1 MQIQKRLKNHQR
13 RWNISLTQ
21 EDEFFQF
28 RYRLVSVLDTLYCRH
43 LLENKY
49 FDQKFRQFY
58 NYVDP
63 LIPGFIAIM
72 PMSQSLDS
80 SALFRRTYI
89 YEKISECRSTRQIA
103 NFVQI
108 LFWALEEESFE
119 PNDLSLRIQREI
131 KRISILTPNASF
143 QIKQKGKQF
152 IVYPSG
158 DQLLDEE
165 IINYTLSGLEDYPEV
180 AKSFENALMIYQSG
194 EVGKYR
200 DLLDNLRL
208 ALEQLLKKILRN
220 GKSLENQ
227 NKILNDWLKEKRLH
241 SQVVHLYGHLLRSY
255 QQYQNDAVKHN
266 DNNEAMYSIDDV
278 EFMIYLTGNF
288 MRLILKL
295 AIEDASMNKSDGN
308 C

>member
-1 MQIQKRLKNHQR
+1 MKIEKRLKNHQK
-13 RWNISLTQ
+13 RWNISSNQ
-21 EDEFFQF
+21 EEDFLQFKCRLSVILDIIIVHYLSVNTEFDVNFKQ
-28 RYRLVSVLDTLYCRH
+28 L
-43 LLENKY
+43 
-49 FDQKFRQFY
+49 Y
-58 NYVDP
+58 NYANP
-63 LIPGFIAIM
+63 AI
-72 PMSQSLDS
+72 LDRS
-80 SALFRRTYI
+80 EMISKVHINPSPVFGNTYI
-89 YEKISECRSTRQIA
+89 FKKISECRNIRQIA
-103 NFVQI
+103 DFVQI